1 MTPTEAAW
9 LAGFFDGEGCFG
21 QYAAGREK
29 RYLAWILKIDNTD
42 LQALKYCQQIT
53 GCGTVRPKALK
64 QPHHKQQWVWRVYS
78 QRDIQA
84 LTTQMLP
91 YLQVKR
97 GIAEEFLAQ
106 WKDITPLS

>member
-1 MTPTEAAW
+1 MRSWLKEQTAREMTPTEAAW

-42 LQALKYCQQIT
+42 LQALRYCQQIT
-53 GCGTVRPKALK
+53 GCGTVRHKALK

-78 QRDIQA
+78 Q
-84 LTTQMLP
+84 
-91 YLQVKR
+91 
-97 GIAEEFLAQ
+97 
-106 WKDITPLS
+106 